1 MTSFDTD
8 YYRSKTES
16 NMKITDSTLIRW
28 TGLAAVAAGVIFA
41 GIQPIHPPDVLASVT
56 TSAWAI
62 IMPVKIAM
70 CLLFLVGITGIYT
83 RQAKESGWLGLAGF
97 LLLNLSWALNLAF
110 IFSEAFVVPLLATT
124 APTFVDGFFGIFN
137 GQPVEMNLGMLPA
150 LYALTGLL
158 YMLGGLLFGIAT
170 FRAGILPRPAAA
182 LLAVV
187 SVLTPAAALLPH
199 EIQRL
204 AGMPV
209 GIALAWLG
217 YALWAEQRMKA
228 AASSPQMDIRQL
240 AQ

>member
-1 MTSFDTD
+1 
-8 YYRSKTES
+8 
-16 NMKITDSTLIRW
+16 MKITDSTLIRW